1 MNQNVS
7 NASPHARD
15 KKTLGPLDTILIAT
29 TMRKV
34 CTVLTSALSLFF
46 LWILTSRNSYTP
58 VDVFDTFPKVLF
70 QLFVEQQVQL
80 SAAHLVILP
89 GLPLQDCILDPI
101 NFKIFLQTGWS
112 PGQPGISNRKLTNQ
126 GSKTRALTLPKVLFN
141 VISID
146 GNLAL

>member
-1 MNQNVS
+1 MLAMPLLMQGIKSILGSPRHNFDS
-7 NASPHARD
+7 NNNEKSLHCFD
-15 KKTLGPLDTILIAT
+15 
-29 TMRKV
+29 
-34 CTVLTSALSLFF
+34 LSFKSFF

-58 VDVFDTFPKVLF
+58 VDVFDTCPKVLF

-112 PGQPGISNRKLTNQ
+112 QGQPGISNRKLTNQ